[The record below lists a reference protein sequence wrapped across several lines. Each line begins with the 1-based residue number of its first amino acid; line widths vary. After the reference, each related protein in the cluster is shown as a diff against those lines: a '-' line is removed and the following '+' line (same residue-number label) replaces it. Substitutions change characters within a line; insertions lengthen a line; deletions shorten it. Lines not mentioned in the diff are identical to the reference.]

1 MKFVKRSREL
11 VSKKTIVPKNLLLL
25 ATIKMPR
32 VNVLVLRFLHA
43 HSKKIILEDLSQAR
57 ELNQMVLY
65 RSIHHAHGAKNQVRV
80 GFAPIAI
87 NQVQAEREKNSA
99 MMKLVIP

>member
-1 MKFVKRSREL
+1 M

-43 HSKKIILEDLSQAR
+43 HSKKIILVDLSQAR
-57 ELNQMVLY
+57 EVKMVLN
-65 RSIHHAHGAKNQVRV
+65 RSIHHVHGAKNQVRV